1 MCALHGMYRFADRTV
16 SIDSVYDMVHAMCR
30 DYAVDADRPDVVVR
44 TTPVDI
50 AFEESVSTDGIEY
63 TDDYLET
70 LAVYRKVAEAMPS
83 FDTLLV
89 HGSCVAVDGAG
100 YLFCAPSGTG
110 KSTHVRLLRELL
122 GSRAHMVNDDKPLVG
137 VSDTGAIVY
146 GTPWDGKHHL
156 SNNVSVR
163 LRSICLIERAL
174 ENRIRR
180 AKAAEAYPRVLQQ
193 VYRPMNQGALARTLS
208 LVDTLLALTDVWVL
222 GCNMDRKAAE
232 LSFAAMSG
240 RGAP

>member
-1 MCALHGMYRFADRTV
+1 MYRFADRTV
-16 SIDSVYDMVHAMCR
+16 SIDSVHDMVHTMCR
-30 DYAVDADRPDVVVR
+30 DYAVNADRPDLVVS

-50 AFEESVSTDGIEY
+50 AFEASVSTNGIAY

-70 LAVYRKVAEAMPS
+70 LAVYRKVAEAMPL

-89 HGSCVAVDGAG
+89 HGSCVAVDGEG

-110 KSTHVRLLRELL
+110 KSTHVRLWRKILDA
-122 GSRAHMVNDDKPLVG
+122 RAHMVNDDKPLVV
-137 VSDTGAIVY
+137 VSDAGATAY

-156 SNNVSVR
+156 STNISVP
-163 LRSICLIERAL
+163 LRSICLVERSP

-180 AKAAEAYPRVLQQ
+180 AEAVEAYPRVLRQI
-193 VYRPMNQGALARTLS
+193 YRPKDAGALARTLV
-208 LVDTLLALTDVWVL
+208 LVDTLLATTDVWVL
-222 GCNMDRKAAE
+222 GCNMDLEAAE